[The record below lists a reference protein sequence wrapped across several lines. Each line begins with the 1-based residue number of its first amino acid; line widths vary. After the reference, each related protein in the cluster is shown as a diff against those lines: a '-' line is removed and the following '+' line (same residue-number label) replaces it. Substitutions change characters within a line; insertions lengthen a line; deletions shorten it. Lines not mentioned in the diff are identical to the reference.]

1 MPTIKNHTSE
11 PAEATTK
18 HVVPANGELA
28 VSEVTLMRIAQE
40 PYIAR
45 RLRAGELTIHADA
58 PEPET
63 PAIDRAYIAKATR
76 AQLLDVIL
84 AHYPDDVTD
93 KEFEGVKVEDGEV
106 DGETVDGLRTIA
118 ARIVFSDL

>member
-1 MPTIKNHTSE
+1 MPIIENWTDD

-18 HVVPANGELA
+18 HIIPAKGELA
-28 VSEVTLMRIAQE
+28 VSEATLHRISNE

-45 RLRAGELTIHADA
+45 RMRAGELTVRADD

-63 PAIDRAYIAKATR
+63 PQITREFIAKAKR
-76 AQLLDVIL
+76 AELLEVIV
-84 AHYPDDVTD
+84 ANSDYTESDM
-93 KEFEGVKVEDGEV
+93 EGITVEDRED

-118 ARIVFSDL
+118 VRIVFGGE